1 MLSRPLVLFNTY
13 NLALNSPGGTQNNY
27 YSRTTVIAK
36 RRTNKDLQL
45 NPYYVSV
52 IPVFRSFLSDLLFT
66 EGKVIG
72 IRTMS
77 TKIQG
82 VPVKVYHNADKEKG
96 SIIED
101 NKGRTGI
108 YR

>member
-1 MLSRPLVLFNTY
+1 VENFRILSGPLVLFNTD
-13 NLALNSPGGTQNNY
+13 NLALKSNND

-45 NPYYVSV
+45 NPYYGSV
-52 IPVFRSFLSDLLFT
+52 IPVSRSYLSDLLFT

-77 TKIQG
+77 TKIKL